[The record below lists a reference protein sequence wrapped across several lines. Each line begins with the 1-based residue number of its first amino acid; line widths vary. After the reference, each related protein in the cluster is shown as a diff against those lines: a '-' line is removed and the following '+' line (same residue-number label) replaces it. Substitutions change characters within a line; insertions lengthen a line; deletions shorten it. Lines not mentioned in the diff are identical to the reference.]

1 MLRAVSDGVIRRQ
14 VQAVVIG
21 LVVLVFTAAAALA
34 PGPLA
39 DVSAPLERAF
49 AAQHGAEVTATAKAS
64 PAQLAATTGLA
75 EVTAAAGPFPETTVT
90 ATMLMPPSPG
100 QSGPY
105 FPAQQMTVVGRA
117 SRRVTPADTAR
128 STGAALIAALP
139 HPRRWR
145 PGRRRPGSC
154 GWRAARPGS
163 HRPSSSQVSSRFRAS
178 LLRRRPED
186 LRRTARGGHA

>member
-1 MLRAVSDGVIRRQ
+1 MRAVLVLRAVSDGVIRRK

-90 ATMLMPPSPG
+90 ATMLVSPQPG
-100 QSGPY
+100 QSGPSLTMQ
-105 FPAQQMTVVGRA
+105 QQMTVVGRA
-117 SRRVTPADTAR
+117 APGGPVDDLTLVSGHWATQPGQVVLLTDGQGAGVRIGTQVTV
-128 STGAALIAALP
+128 TGVP
-139 HPRRWR
+139 
-145 PGRRRPGSC
+145 
-154 GWRAARPGS
+154 
-163 HRPSSSQVSSRFRAS
+163 
-178 LLRRRPED
+178 
-186 LRRTARGGHA
+186 